1 MKSLLGVEKAIA
13 GWIITYNV
21 LMLIAIINFASRNG
35 MVIDLLWRFLYWVV
49 VLAFSAVILRL
60 INENKEIPLVLK
72 LLSFVVFL
80 VWGPI
85 VGTFIC
91 CRHLEDAEANYYKHP
106 ENMNHLDN
114 IGTISKDEK

>member
-21 LMLIAIINFASRNG
+21 LTLIVIISYASRFG
-35 MVIDLLWRFLYWVV
+35 MVEGLFWRFIYLAVVLIFSVV
-49 VLAFSAVILRL
+49 VLKF
-60 INENKEIPLVLK
+60 INENAEIPVVLK
-72 LLSFVVFL
+72 VLSFVVYL
-80 VWGPI
+80 SWGPI

-91 CRHLEDAEANYYKHP
+91 CRHLEDAKTNYFDHP